1 MGSNFNEFSIM
12 QSCAEISLWSYW
24 DIDLICRFA
33 NKEFFK
39 WWAKTPEELLGI
51 VSLRVLLNGSYHE
64 HHLPYVNKVLDG
76 QLQKYQSEIK
86 TITGEKCP
94 VTIIYYPDIENG
106 NVIGFFANIYNKDLS
121 RIQGDNTL
129 GDKFRNNPESGSG
142 HDLTANKSHQIAD
155 YLGTVILTGFPTVE
169 QLSIQH
175 NISVSK
181 LMRDFK
187 ATYQTSPYL
196 YYRRLQMEFAE
207 QYISRTGCSKKQM
220 AFMLGFSN
228 PANYT
233 LCYNRYKRS
242 KGEKIG
248 KRTFVED
255 IYERNR
261 IFIAQF
267 PMPVAMFDVDMNYL
281 LASEQWMTEFDLH
294 EGDPAGLNFFDLFT
308 EAGSGLEILK
318 DRFSK
323 GTISNC
329 VGTYDFYNKGHLLK
343 CIVNLWRNESDK
355 INGVII
361 YVAPL

>member
-1 MGSNFNEFSIM
+1 MGSKFNEFSIM
-12 QSCAEISLWSYW
+12 HTYAEISLWSYW

-33 NKEFFK
+33 NREFFK
-39 WWAKTPEELLGI
+39 WWAKTPDELLGI

-64 HHLPYVNKVLDG
+64 HHQRYVNKVLEG

-86 TITGEKCP
+86 TITGERCP

-106 NVIGFFANIYNKDLS
+106 NVVGFFANIYNKSLS
-121 RIQGDNTL
+121 GIQGEDVFS
-129 GDKFRNNPESGSG
+129 DKLPINSGYDRN
-142 HDLTANKSHQIAD
+142 ANKSHQIAD
-155 YLGTVILTGFPTVE
+155 YLGTVILSGFPTVE
-169 QLSIQH
+169 HLSTLH

-242 KGEKIG
+242 KTEKIG
-248 KRTFVED
+248 KRTSVED
-255 IYERNR
+255 FNERNK
-261 IFIAQF
+261 IMIAQF
-267 PMPVAMFDVDMNYL
+267 PLPVAMFDLNMNYL
-281 LASEQWMTEFDLH
+281 LASEQWLIEFDFH
-294 EGDPAGLNFFDLFT
+294 EGDLEGISFFDLFT
-308 EAGSGLEILK
+308 EASPDLEALK
-318 DRFSK
+318 SKFSTGK
-323 GTISNC
+323 ISNC
-329 VGTYDFYNKGHLLK
+329 IGNYNFYNKGHLLK
-343 CIVNLWRNESDK
+343 CVVNLWHNESEE
-355 INGVII
+355 INGVIM
-361 YVAPL
+361 YVA